1 MRKGKAVEG
10 LKVIGQVDGSDL
22 GRVRDVVFDYE
33 TSRVLGLVLSE
44 RELFGLVKAQVI
56 PWSYIRDIGPDSVMV
71 ESSESIIRADDD
83 PVIDAEMRREHGLSG
98 REIHTTDGKNL
109 GTFSDIYFQDDGTIV
124 GYEVSGGI
132 FSDMSTGRRFMPVPS
147 NFVVGTDVA
156 VVPPE
161 VAHHMEAQKTNEP
174 GGLKAVTATAAEK
187 ATGLYDTAK
196 EKATDTYAG
205 IATAS
210 IDKQK
215 EFVVGK
221 VASRD
226 VVIPAKKT
234 SDELNATQTVE
245 SATTTTSKS
254 TGTERTVNLTSELTD
269 APTGRTVDMDEVAGV
284 TRTTTSETSSV
295 SPVELNTPTMAG
307 ASDVSSKGDVVDGEV
322 LVRQGETL
330 TREHADRAEQV
341 GILHALVVSAAGS
354 TGPATTLAG
363 HAVGAGQSAE
373 EAAIGK
379 PAAREVDA
387 PDGSVLVAPG
397 MTITREIMDAAKAVG
412 RDKQVIA
419 SAGLGAAS
427 EGAQSGL
434 ATAKEHAGG
443 LWDTVK
449 GKAADLTQAAQ
460 GKKSDM
466 DEASKQKKINNAL
479 GRPVNRV
486 ILDQNDNVILN
497 TGDLITHKAVQDSDA
512 AGALD
517 ILLDSV
523 YEVDPEITPEMLR
536 ATQPGEA
543 ALPTQAQP
551 SGGPITATVTP
562 DQPAQNS
569 PSQGSK

>member
-10 LKVIGQVDGSDL
+10 LKVIGQTDGSDL

-56 PWSYIRDIGPDSVMV
+56 PWSYIREIGPDSVMV
-71 ESSESIIRADDD
+71 ESSESVIRADDD
-83 PVIDAEMRREHGLSG
+83 PVIDAEMRREHGLAG

-124 GYEVSGGI
+124 GYEVSGGV
-132 FSDMSTGRRFMPVPS
+132 FSDMSTGRRFMPVPA

-161 VAHHMEAQKTNEP
+161 VAHYMEAQKVNEP
-174 GGLKAVTATAAEK
+174 GGLKAAA
-187 ATGLYDTAK
+187 AAAK
-196 EKATDTYAG
+196 EKATDTYAN
-205 IATAS
+205 IASAS

-226 VVIPAKKT
+226 VVIPAEKT
-234 SDELNATQTVE
+234 SDELNATQKVE
-245 SATTTTSKS
+245 SATTTTTTS
-254 TGTERTVNLTSELTD
+254 TGTERTVNLTSEMTG

-284 TRTTTSETSSV
+284 GKTTTSETSV

-307 ASDVSSKGDVVDGEV
+307 ASDVSSKGDVVNGEV
-322 LVRQGETL
+322 LVRTGETI
-330 TREHADRAEQV
+330 TREHADRAEQA

-354 TGPATTLAG
+354 TGPAT
-363 HAVGAGQSAE
+363 AVSEKLGGAGQSAE
-373 EAAIGK
+373 EAAIGR

-387 PDGSVLVAPG
+387 PDGTVLVAPG
-397 MTITREIMDAAKAVG
+397 MVITPQIMERAKIVG

-443 LWDTVK
+443 LWETVK
-449 GKAADLTQAAQ
+449 EKASGLTQAAQ
-460 GKKSDM
+460 EKKSDM

-497 TGDLITHKAVQDSDA
+497 TGDLITHKAVQESDS

-523 YEVDPEITPEMLR
+523 YEADPEITPEMMR
-536 ATQPGEA
+536 ATHSGDA

-551 SGGPITATVTP
+551 SGGPITATVAP
-562 DQPAQNS
+562 DQPAQDS
-569 PSQGSK
+569 PTQGAK

>member
-56 PWSYIRDIGPDSVMV
+56 PWSYIREIGPDSVMV
-71 ESSESIIRADDD
+71 ESAESVIRADDD

-109 GTFSDIYFQDDGTIV
+109 GTFSDIYFQDDGTVV

-161 VAHHMEAQKTNEP
+161 VAHQMEAQKENEP
-174 GGLKAVTATAAEK
+174 GGLKAAAANVK
-187 ATGLYDTAK
+187 D
-196 EKATDTYAG
+196 KATDTYAN
-205 IATAS
+205 IASAS

-226 VVIPAKKT
+226 VIIPAAKT

-245 SATTTTSKS
+245 NATTTSKS
-254 TGTERTVNLTSELTD
+254 TQSTGSERTVNLTSELTGGS
-269 APTGRTVDMDEVAGV
+269 TGRTVDMDEVAGT

-307 ASDVSSKGDVVDGEV
+307 ASDVSSRGDVVDGEV
-322 LVRQGETL
+322 LVRTGETI
-330 TREHADRAEQV
+330 TREHADRAEQA

-354 TGPATTLAG
+354 TGPAT
-363 HAVGAGQSAE
+363 AVSERLGGAGQSAE
-373 EAAIGK
+373 EAAIGR

-387 PDGSVLVAPG
+387 PDGTVLVAPG
-397 MTITREIMDAAKAVG
+397 MVITRQIMERAKIVG

-427 EGAQSGL
+427 ESAQSGL

-443 LWDTVK
+443 LLDTAK
-449 GKAADLTQAAQ
+449 EKIAELTGAAQ
-460 GKKSDM
+460 DKKAQM

-486 ILDQNDNVILN
+486 ILDQSDNVILN
-497 TGDLITHKAVQDSDA
+497 TGDLITHKAVQEAEA

-536 ATQPGEA
+536 ATQPGDA
-543 ALPTQAQP
+543 ALPTQARP
-551 SGGPITATVTP
+551 SGGPITATVAP
-562 DQPAQNS
+562 DQPAQDT
-569 PSQGSK
+569 PTQGARPETS

>member
-56 PWSYIRDIGPDSVMV
+56 PWSYIREIGPDSVMV
-71 ESSESIIRADDD
+71 ESSESVIRADDD

-109 GTFSDIYFQDDGTIV
+109 GTFSDIYFQDDGTVV
-124 GYEVSGGI
+124 GYEVSGGV
-132 FSDMSTGRRFMPVPS
+132 FSDMSTGRRFMPVPD
-147 NFVVGTDVA
+147 NFIVGTDVA

-161 VAHHMEAQKTNEP
+161 VGHHMEAQKVNEP
-174 GGLKAVTATAAEK
+174 GGLKAAA
-187 ATGLYDTAK
+187 AAAK
-196 EKATDTYAG
+196 EKATDAYAG

-226 VVIPAKKT
+226 VVIPAEKT
-234 SDELNATQTVE
+234 SDELNATQKVE
-245 SATTTTSKS
+245 SATTTTTTQS
-254 TGTERTVNLTSELTD
+254 TGTERTVNLTSEMTGG
-269 APTGRTVDMDEVAGV
+269 PTGRTVDMDEVAGV
-284 TRTTTSETSSV
+284 TKTTKSETSAV

-307 ASDVSSKGDVVDGEV
+307 SADVSSKGDMVDGEV
-322 LVRQGETL
+322 LVRQGETI
-330 TREHADRAEQV
+330 TREHADRAEQA

-354 TGPATTLAG
+354 TGPATAIAG
-363 HAVGAGQSAE
+363 HVGGSGQSAE

-379 PAAREVDA
+379 PAAREVNS
-387 PDGSVLVAPG
+387 PDGTVLVAPG
-397 MTITREIMDAAKAVG
+397 MTITREIMDRAKAVG

-427 EGAQSGL
+427 EGAQTGL

-443 LWDTVK
+443 LLETAK
-449 GKAADLTQAAQ
+449 GKFAELTQAAQ
-460 GKKSDM
+460 DKKSDM

-497 TGDLITHKAVQDSDA
+497 TGDLITHKAVQDSEA

-551 SGGPITATVTP
+551 SGGPITATVAP
-562 DQPAQNS
+562 DQPAQDS
-569 PSQGSK
+569 PPQGAK